1 MHVSPYRYGIQRKST
16 MPCFGPFPSQIPN
29 HHKRKPFKWSINS
42 PPCQF
47 HDVSFG
53 LLYFSLG
60 KIPWSGGEYSSLFYC
75 SFDLRTL
82 HKDSMLGY
90 LSTSTPP
97 PRITPPPVEQAIVSY
112 DSESERDDSSLS
124 TESSS
129 IWSWLS
135 SLLPTSTAHLVQQQ
149 VEHRTKRQCC
159 RADLLPCPIIDS
171 PDGLVQ
177 QDGCFHYPEDRS
189 VCLTRRATEH
199 QDRVAQFLLQTRTK
213 QQRYR
218 AALLPCPIKAR
229 TCPRKARTNHC
240 SVLETLPGGRAA
252 PRASNTLD
260 GGDPSNS
267 SFTSSR
273 ISSISSSSSLG
284 SSSSSLP
291 KIREDKDASSDISVH
306 TGDST
311 ISTYNEFLRD
321 SKSTYNDILP
331 REDQSSSGAPELQQF
346 VPPLTAPK
354 QTNKVQEERPCAWK
368 PTCLCQAK

>member
-1 MHVSPYRYGIQRKST
+1 MSRPTDTGFNANLRCHVLVHSHPKSQTTTNVSHSNGLSIPHRVNST
-16 MPCFGPFPSQIPN
+16 MSVLDCYT
-29 HHKRKPFKWSINS
+29 
-42 PPCQF
+42 
-47 HDVSFG
+47 
-53 LLYFSLG
+53 LALG
-60 KIPWSGGEYSSLFYC
+60 KYRGPGVSIVLC
-75 SFDLRTL
+75 SIV
-82 HKDSMLGY
+82 
-90 LSTSTPP
+90 LSIYERSTKIACWDISALVRLLPGLP
-97 PRITPPPVEQAIVSY
+97 PPPVEQAIVSY

-189 VCLTRRATEH
+189 VCLTRRATER